1 MQYLFLISCNNNS
14 NIFDAYIFSFSL
26 VFTIII
32 INKLIILVLKI
43 FIGILQVKTKY
54 TTLEV

>member
-43 FIGILQVKTKY
+43 FIDILQVKTKY